1 MNARGLIEMTMKR
14 RKVSSSIADKG
25 HFVVYAE
32 DGMRFMV
39 PLAYLNRPIF
49 IELFRVSEDMFGFP
63 RDGPITF
70 PCDASF
76 MEYVVSILQRRAPK
90 EVEKALVVSI
100 ASRLKEAG
108 FSFVNKRWVDEEVGN
123 HWMVNMGVSE
133 GAGTTGYVQATFCL
147 AGLN

>member
-1 MNARGLIEMTMKR
+1 MYGRGIIEMAMKW

-25 HFVVYAE
+25 HCVVYVE

-49 IELFRVSEDMFGFP
+49 RELFRVSEDKFGFP
-63 RDGPITF
+63 RDGPLTL

-76 MEYVVSILQRRAPK
+76 MEYIVSIIQRRAPN

-100 ASRLKEAG
+100 ASARY
-108 FSFVNKRWVDEEVGN
+108 S
-123 HWMVNMGVSE
+123 S
-133 GAGTTGYVQATFCL
+133 CL
-147 AGLN
+147 L